1 MNTLSWHLNLNIN
14 SVRNLFSQIELPYE
28 IDCYVCSCGHNEII
42 IKEQKGI
49 LDYICLHCENEFF
62 CNANFYNNN
71 HSWYEPIYELFDED
85 FILYLKPNVYYDE
98 NNKIIRAA
106 FQIKVPKTVD
116 LASNKIIYTDKD
128 IFELEIDQFG
138 NYKEQL
144 HTNFNLNG
152 ELTEKEIMFYK
163 YVSQE
168 DLINRNFYL
177 TEYKKSILKEL
188 KNCKYAFNSK
198 VALKTS
204 NLKEYCYFIKHNN
217 LLDLEFF
224 KWKNVEILPK
234 DEKFTI
240 LKALDFVMNYRK
252 EKSLKKLVFDNYKFQ
267 MKEYKSYD
275 LVYIYSITRNIKD
288 INILNRMMNLDFY
301 LHREYINH
309 PTNLC
314 QFIKF
319 LTKNFSEKQI
329 EKLFISYKQAE
340 MFWLNDS
347 VLIFFEIANDAED
360 LVLSKCKKENI
371 HNDIIKYHQ
380 MLLTKKDFDT
390 TFEFDDK
397 FLKACT
403 NILDYEIKLPTN
415 GIELYDWSNKLQNCL
430 SGYCRIIKEKQ
441 TIVYGFFKDSV
452 IKFAVEI
459 QDNKIFQSKS
469 KYNQDL
475 QDKEMSL
482 VNGWFKEYFEEK
494 ISTENSE
501 KDT

>member
-1 MNTLSWHLNLNIN
+1 MD
-14 SVRNLFSQIELPYE
+14 FSG
-28 IDCYVCSCGHNEII
+28 V
-42 IKEQKGI
+42 
-49 LDYICLHCENEFF
+49 
-62 CNANFYNNN
+62 
-71 HSWYEPIYELFDED
+71 
-85 FILYLKPNVYYDE
+85 
-98 NNKIIRAA
+98 
-106 FQIKVPKTVD
+106 T
-116 LASNKIIYTDKD
+116 
-128 IFELEIDQFG
+128 
-138 NYKEQL
+138 
-144 HTNFNLNG
+144 
-152 ELTEKEIMFYK
+152 
-163 YVSQE
+163 
-168 DLINRNFYL
+168 
-177 TEYKKSILKEL
+177 
-188 KNCKYAFNSK
+188 
-198 VALKTS
+198 
-204 NLKEYCYFIKHNN
+204 
-217 LLDLEFF
+217 
-224 KWKNVEILPK
+224 
-234 DEKFTI
+234 
-240 LKALDFVMNYRK
+240 
-252 EKSLKKLVFDNYKFQ
+252 
-267 MKEYKSYD
+267 
-275 LVYIYSITRNIKD
+275 IYSITRNIKD

-301 LHREYINH
+301 LHREYINY

-441 TIVYGFFKDSV
+441 TIVYGFFKDNI